1 MSEDNSDPLEE
12 LVVSAEENREQ
23 FNRARKRLQQ
33 VREELRGYIDTLE
46 EEGTIDTSEA
56 DRIRRLV
63 EDGSYGQA
71 REAIREAREADTLE
85 FDDEDLDQF
94 ARAFRDSYEELEASV
109 ESVRNALLELS
120 GDVDREDMVDFLYGK
135 HSSLNKRDIRGVFE
149 AFDDVERSGLDHK
162 QMARI
167 LSTYN
172 RDLNIEPTVEV
183 LDAIESEIE

>member
-46 EEGTIDTSEA
+46 EEGTVDKGEA
-56 DRIRRLV
+56 NRIRRLV
-63 EDGSYGQA
+63 EDGSYGEA
-71 REAIREAREADTLE
+71 REAIQEAREAETLE
-85 FDDEDLDQF
+85 FEDEDLDQF

-109 ESVRNALLELS
+109 ESVRNALLALS
-120 GDVDREDMVDFLYGK
+120 GDVDREDMIDFLYGK

-149 AFDDVERSGLDHK
+149 AFDDVECSGLDHK

-183 LDAIESEIE
+183 LDAIEAETE

>member
-12 LVVSAEENREQ
+12 LVVSAENNREQ
-23 FNRARKRLQQ
+23 FNRARRRLQE

-46 EEGTIDTSEA
+46 EEGTVDKSEA

-63 EDGSYGQA
+63 EDGSYGEA

-85 FDDEDLDQF
+85 FEDEDLDQF

-149 AFDDVERSGLDHK
+149 AFDDVERSGLDHR

-172 RDLNIEPTVEV
+172 HDLNIEPTVEV
-183 LDAIESEIE
+183 LDAIEAETE

>member
-46 EEGTIDTSEA
+46 EEGTVDKSEA

-63 EDGSYGQA
+63 EDGSYGEA

-85 FDDEDLDQF
+85 FEDEDLDQF
-94 ARAFRDSYEELEASV
+94 ARAFRDSYEEFEASV
-109 ESVRNALLELS
+109 ESVRNALLALS
-120 GDVDREDMVDFLYGK
+120 GDVDREDMIDFLYGK

-183 LDAIESEIE
+183 LDAIEAETE